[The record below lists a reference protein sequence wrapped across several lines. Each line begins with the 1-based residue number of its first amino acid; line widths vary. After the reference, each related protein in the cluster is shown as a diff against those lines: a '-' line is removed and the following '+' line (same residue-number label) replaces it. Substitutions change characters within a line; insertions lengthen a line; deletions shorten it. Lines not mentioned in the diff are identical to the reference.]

1 MIQLLAPSPMASA
14 AHLLG
19 QAGEDAAA
27 AHLLTQGYTI
37 ARRNYRYRRAEVD
50 LIARRGEDLL
60 VFVEVKARS
69 SAQFGH
75 AEEFVTERKRQLFRL
90 AAEQY
95 QEETNWQG
103 DIRFDIIALLRT
115 ADGFRLEHFEDAF
128 Y

>member
-1 MIQLLAPSPMASA
+1 MASA

-27 AHLLTQGYTI
+27 AHLLALGYTI
-37 ARRNYRYRRAEVD
+37 ARRNYRFRRAEVD
-50 LIARRGEDLL
+50 LIAQRGQELL

-75 AEEFVTERKRQLFRL
+75 PEEFVTARKRQLFLL

-95 QEETNWQG
+95 QEEIKWPG
-103 DIRFDIIALLRT
+103 DIRFDILALLQV
-115 ADGFRLEHFEDAF
+115 AGGFRIEHFEDAF

>member
-1 MIQLLAPSPMASA
+1 MASS

-19 QAGEDAAA
+19 HAGEAAAA
-27 AHLLTQGYTI
+27 AHLVAQGYTI

-50 LIARRGEDLL
+50 LIAQRGAELL

-75 AEEFVTERKRQLFRL
+75 PEEFVTERKRQLFRL

-95 QEETNWQG
+95 QEETDWRG
-103 DIRFDIIALLRT
+103 DIRFDIIALLQT
-115 ADGFRLEHFEDAF
+115 PAGLRLAHFEDAF